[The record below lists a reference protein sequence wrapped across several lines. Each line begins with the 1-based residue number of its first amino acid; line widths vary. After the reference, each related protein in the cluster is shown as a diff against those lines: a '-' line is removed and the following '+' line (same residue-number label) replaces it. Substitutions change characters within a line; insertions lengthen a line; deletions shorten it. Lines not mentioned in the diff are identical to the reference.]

1 MRIDSSGNVGIGQS
15 SPAADLEIKRSGA
28 STLRLTNAL
37 NAQSANDIIGE
48 IEFYSAD
55 NSSPNDS
62 VRADI
67 TAINE
72 DDSNNVAL
80 AFGTAASGGNVTE
93 QMRINSDGNLLIGT
107 TSPVTNFSNTAQFVA
122 FKATDGVCAKFICD
136 QTTVTSADNP
146 IIEVSFQDDTSLGN
160 GSRFMIFTDENSTVG
175 TIQSASTTSL
185 EFGTG
190 SDERLKEN
198 IVDAPSQL
206 DKILDLNVRQFDWKK
221 TGESEIGFVAQ
232 EVHKVLPNCA
242 SEGGDDPSKNPW
254 SIFKAAFAPYLVS
267 AIQEQQKQIEE
278 LKLEIAKLREGGS

>member
-1 MRIDSSGNVGIGQS
+1 
-15 SPAADLEIKRSGA
+15 
-28 STLRLTNAL
+28 
-37 NAQSANDIIGE
+37 
-48 IEFYSAD
+48 
-55 NSSPNDS
+55 
-62 VRADI
+62 
-67 TAINE
+67 
-72 DDSNNVAL
+72 
-80 AFGTAASGGNVTE
+80 
-93 QMRINSDGNLLIGT
+93 
-107 TSPVTNFSNTAQFVA
+107 
-122 FKATDGVCAKFICD
+122 
-136 QTTVTSADNP
+136 
-146 IIEVSFQDDTSLGN
+146 
-160 GSRFMIFTDENSTVG
+160 MIFTDENSTVG

>member
-1 MRIDSSGNVGIGQS
+1 VFGDPDNNDVGVIQYDHADDAMKFTTG
-15 SPAADLEIKRSGA
+15 AAEIARF
-28 STLRLTNAL
+28 T
-37 NAQSANDIIGE
+37 
-48 IEFYSAD
+48 
-55 NSSPNDS
+55 
-62 VRADI
+62 
-67 TAINE
+67 
-72 DDSNNVAL
+72 
-80 AFGTAASGGNVTE
+80 TAA
-93 QMRINSDGNLLIGT
+93 LLVGT
-107 TSPVTNFSNTAQFVA
+107 TTPVTNFSDTAQFVA
-122 FKATDGVCAKFICD
+122 FQSIDEVCAKFICH
-136 QTTVTSADNP
+136 QGTVTSADNP
-146 IIEVSFQDDTSLGN
+146 IIEVSFQDDTALGN

-175 TIQSASTTSL
+175 TIQSASATSL

-221 TGESEIGFVAQ
+221 TGESEVGFVAQ

-278 LKLEIAKLREGGS
+278 LKLEIAKLKEGGS